1 VVGITDL
8 NDFATLSHVLDEGTS
23 NGAGNLELFAK
34 NGSGDA
40 ENLGDLLVHSLV
52 LLIIEIDSVVKL
64 LLDLGLG
71 PGLLLCLG
79 TFGVLLL

>member
-8 NDFATLSHVLDEGTS
+8 LDFASFSHVLDEGTS

-40 ENLGDLLVHSLV
+40 KDLGDLLVHSLV
-52 LLIIEIDSVVKL
+52 LLIIEEDSVIKL

-79 TFGVLLL
+79 TLRVLRL